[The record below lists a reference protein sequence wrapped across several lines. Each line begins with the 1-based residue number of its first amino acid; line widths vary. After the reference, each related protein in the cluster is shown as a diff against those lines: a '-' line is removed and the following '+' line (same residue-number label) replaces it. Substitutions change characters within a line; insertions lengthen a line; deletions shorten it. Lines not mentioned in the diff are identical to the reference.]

1 MELGFNTNIIINSKM
16 YVYNPYNPSN
26 VPITKLDIKNIL
38 KQNGVD
44 DYEPIKIELYQEAFV
59 HSSYVKLDSYNNPLT
74 GEPAVLADI
83 PSGCM
88 GLQPKSYER
97 MEFLGDK
104 ELDKVVTNYVFM
116 RFESADEHFL
126 SKLRSRIVNNE
137 TIGTI
142 SKKLGFGKFL
152 VISKKLETYN
162 VKSGKELVPFRE
174 NIGKLSDIF
183 EAFIGA
189 LWLDSRDTNLIYKF
203 VTNII
208 EKHIDIVELISADN
222 NYKEIF
228 QKHCQKNM
236 GFIPVYKDIG
246 SSGEGIHKIYTVAV
260 DETPERRFSRFTN
273 AALISSRNNGCGR
286 SGRLLN
292 SGWA

>member
-1 MELGFNTNIIINSKM
+1 M
-16 YVYNPYNPSN
+16 YVYNPYNHSN
-26 VPITKLDIKNIL
+26 VPVTKKDVSNIL
-38 KQNGVD
+38 RENGVS
-44 DYEPIKIELYQEAFV
+44 DYEPKNIQLYQEAFI

-74 GEPAVLADI
+74 GESATLADKPI
-83 PSGCM
+83 GCM
-88 GLQPKSYER
+88 DLQVNSYER

-137 TIGTI
+137 SIGNI
-142 SKKLGFGKFL
+142 SKKLGFNKFL

-174 NIGKLSDIF
+174 NIGKLSDVF

-236 GFIPVYKDIG
+236 GFIPIYKDIS

-260 DETPERRFSRFTN
+260 ASPDGKIIATGSGSTKQSAQKEACRSALSR
-273 AALISSRNNGCGR
+273 L
-286 SGRLLN
+286 
-292 SGWA
+292 